1 MRRKQKSWEG
11 FFGKIACPRTS
22 RKRIRFTWNGWD
34 KRDDLSLRIKAGPS
48 GSCAQRLRDVS
59 SWKSARARGKYFP
72 RYVIKE
78 TEKIVENTIRRLVN
92 KTQTVNRNVAYECTL
107 LPDFYFSF
115 FMRDATTKQKISY
128 LFHFFPDFQC
138 FRLVKLVN
146 SVKSRSHEFVQV
158 CYRTRKTLL
167 LFPDHAPSRT
177 KSYHRFEVVLWFPFT
192 VLSSSFQIFYVHS
205 VALGR
210 TWNICP

>member
-78 TEKIVENTIRRLVN
+78 TEKIVENAIRRLVN

-115 FMRDATTKQKISY
+115 FMRDATTKQKKSHIY
-128 LFHFFPDFQC
+128 FIFFPISNASEQ
-138 FRLVKLVN
+138 LVN

-177 KSYHRFEVVLWFPFT
+177 KSYHRFEVVSWFPFT